1 MKLAASLAVA
11 PLVHLAATLRT
22 LEEGGVDMLHFDVE
36 DGSFVPAM
44 NLGTKIIQDL
54 RPLTQLPFDVHL
66 MMTNPEWI
74 IPEIARC
81 GANRVSVHAEACAYP
96 RRVLGLID
104 QFHMQAGLAFN
115 PGTTIPPLQFCRPH
129 LAFVLVL
136 STEPETT
143 HCDFLPSVLAKVVE
157 GKKQEGLAGVEWAI
171 DGGITADNVR
181 QVAAAGAEVVVSGRG
196 VFEKDQ
202 IRENL
207 RKLRAAIRA
216 ERSEQSD
223 VSIR

>member
-1 MKLAASLAVA
+1 MPIQIAASLAAA
-11 PLVHLAATLRT
+11 PLIDLVSVLRD
-22 LEEGGVDMLHFDVE
+22 LEEGGADMVHFDVE

-81 GANRVSVHAEACAYP
+81 GANRVSVHAEACPYP
-96 RRVLGLID
+96 RRVLGLIA
-104 QFHMQAGLAFN
+104 QYHMQAGLAFN
-115 PGTTIPPLQFCRPH
+115 PGTSVPQLEYCLPY

-143 HCDFLPSVLAKVVE
+143 RSDFLPSVLSKVMA
-157 GKKQEGLAGVEWAI
+157 GKKQEELAGVEWSV
-171 DGGITADNVR
+171 DGGITVDNVS
-181 QVAAAGAEVVVSGRG
+181 QVVDAGADIVVVGRG
-196 VFEKDQ
+196 VFEKGRPQ
-202 IRENL
+202 ENV
-207 RKLRAAIRA
+207 RKLKS
-216 ERSEQSD
+216 RSKPG
-223 VSIR
+223 